1 MSIGAMEWV
10 IIILVVLLLFG
21 ANKIPKLMR
30 GMGAGIKEFKK
41 GMAEGAPDDN
51 PSDKAPGPGSGAPP
65 AGSN

>member
-1 MSIGAMEWV
+1 MTIGAMEWV
-10 IIILVVLLLFG
+10 IIILVLLLLFG

-41 GMAEGAPDDN
+41 GMSEGVPDEKPPDN
-51 PSDKAPGPGSGAPP
+51 APGPGAGAPP